1 MKNLLIVVFLFFG
14 AASYSHAEERRDD
27 IMTTKDVAAIA
38 HRISLTFMARIIDHN
53 TSGALR
59 GDDYVQLSSMIMVAA
74 ILSDSAMKDG
84 NEYIYR
90 KSKEMIIY
98 VERKLK
104 ELESSQQVI

>member
-14 AASYSHAEERRDD
+14 VLSHAEEKRDD

-53 TSGALR
+53 ASGALR